1 MTEEIRDQPHRP
13 LTGQLKS
20 SLDTSPRPRARSP
33 RQPSNKRSFAT
44 VGLFAGIGGIELGL
58 ERAGHECLQL
68 CELDPAAVA
77 VLRASFVRNRRL
89 GRTEGDLPI
98 ERDVRDVARRNLIPP
113 GTELLA
119 AGFPCQDLSQA
130 GKTAGIDGS
139 ESGLVRSVLEI
150 LRRRDI
156 PWVLLENVPFM
167 LQLARGRA
175 LDFLLTELESLHY
188 SWAYRVVDTR
198 AFGLPQRRQRV
209 LIVATKEGD
218 PRDVLLADDGAVFE
232 PEPKG
237 WNRDVACGFYW
248 TEGVRG
254 LGWAVDAI
262 PTLKGGSTIGIPSP
276 PAIIL
281 PNGDLIKPSIW
292 DAERLQ
298 GFRKNWT
305 KPAGTVGRASFR
317 WKLVGNAVSV
327 PVAKWL
333 GKCLAEPRNAM
344 IRNVRELGYT
354 RPWPDVAWNVGDG
367 RFTGA
372 VSRWPQVPRRKRHLA
387 DFLRDS
393 SEPLSRKATAGFY
406 YRATE
411 KSSLRFPA
419 GFLNAV
425 ASHLARLDNPDS

>member
-1 MTEEIRDQPHRP
+1 MT
-13 LTGQLKS
+13 
-20 SLDTSPRPRARSP
+20 ARSN
-33 RQPSNKRSFAT
+33 RRSFAT

-68 CELDPAAVA
+68 CELDPGAIA
-77 VLRASFVRNRRL
+77 VLRASFVRNRKL
-89 GRTEGDLPI
+89 GRSEDDLPI
-98 ERDVRDVARRNLIPP
+98 ERDVRDVARRNLIPN
-113 GTELLA
+113 GTELLT

-139 ESGLVRSVLEI
+139 ESGLVRSVLDI

-156 PWVLLENVPFM
+156 PWLLLENVPFM

-175 LDFLLTELESLHY
+175 LDFLLTELESLRY

-209 LIVATKEGD
+209 FIIASKDGD
-218 PRDVLLADDGAVFE
+218 PRDVLLADDAGIFE

-237 WNRDVACGFYW
+237 WNREVACGFYW

-262 PTLKGGSTIGIPSP
+262 PTLKGGSTVGIPSP
-276 PAIIL
+276 PAVIL
-281 PNGDLIKPSIW
+281 PNGELIKPSIW

-305 KPAGTVGRASFR
+305 KPAESVGRASFR

-327 PVAKWL
+327 PVAKWI
-333 GKCLAEPRNAM
+333 GQCLAEPRDARIN
-344 IRNVRELGYT
+344 NVREIEGS
-354 RPWPDVAWNVGDG
+354 RPWPNVAWNVGEG

-372 VSRWPQVPRRKRHLA
+372 VSRWPQVPRRNRHLL

-393 SEPLSRKATAGFY
+393 PEPLSRRATAGFHH
-406 YRATE
+406 RAT
-411 KSSLRFPA
+411 KSSLRFPF
-419 GFLNAV
+419 GFLDAV
-425 ASHLARLDNPDS
+425 ADHLTRMDKSDT